1 MAGFAL
7 RDSSR
12 RIDLPRGRARGSP
25 DGVRNSGSSEARA
38 PIPFNCCTYHRSRSP
53 RCVRT
58 TPCRGDSPAAPPYRW
73 RPPCPPRPQVP
84 RRLRP
89 QPRRSAAARAS
100 IGRSRR
106 VARSMPLRFVSISL
120 PSTSR
125 SRRCQGKR
133 LGREDRT
140 TRANNSKRLPAIGS
154 YGSMRIAT
162 KSRAP
167 GRVPMRLAQ
176 RCRGRCVAAT
186 AIPRGRAL
194 TLEARNVAAHPC

>member
-1 MAGFAL
+1 MASFAL

-25 DGVRNSGSSEARA
+25 DGVRNPGSSRLERR
-38 PIPFNCCTYHRSRSP
+38 YRSIA
-53 RCVRT
+53 VHT
-58 TPCRGDSPAAPPYRW
+58 TGHFSQGAFGRPPPAAMSPAAPPYRW

-106 VARSMPLRFVSISL
+106 VARSMPLRFVSISP

-140 TRANNSKRLPAIGS
+140 TPANNSKRLTAIGS

-162 KSRAP
+162 KWRAP
-167 GRVPMRLAQ
+167 DRVPMRLAQ
-176 RCRGRCVAAT
+176 RCRERSVAAT
-186 AIPRGRAL
+186 GI
-194 TLEARNVAAHPC
+194 TARSSIDP